1 MNKKKELQWQRNVLK
16 DFKKKSP
23 SKINIENKK
32 VFKRYL
38 DNHLNLF
45 NENLKFPIEIF
56 KNKRILDLGCGTGEV
71 DIILNSFG
79 AKCYGFDFNEISI
92 DRANFLKKKYK
103 LKNIFFKK
111 KKVEDLK
118 IKKASYDIS
127 ISFGVIAHIYNR
139 EKLFKKLVNAT
150 KKDGY
155 IILGYV
161 EDGGLIQRLLHRA
174 IIRKI
179 NENNNKDIFI
189 LAKKIFSE
197 HIKRSVK
204 FGLRSEEGIIN
215 DYLVNQAYIGISMD
229 QMLSWQ
235 KKYKLKFYS
244 KSPDATLPLRIDP
257 GFQDNILNHNTSKEL
272 YSLSNLRSVFS
283 MKSDQDIFNNIFFKN
298 KLNVSS
304 EINFLIKKITK
315 ILQKKV
321 NKASKKELLE
331 IKKIKAILSKKL
343 KKLTSQISIDTNKNF
358 NSYTKEII
366 DIIYELSKKKFSFKS
381 LNKKINYL
389 FKGYNGLGTSYIVF
403 KKK

>member
-1 MNKKKELQWQRNVLK
+1 MNKKKELQRQRNVLK

-56 KNKRILDLGCGTGEV
+56 KNKKILDLGCGTGEV

-103 LKNIFFKK
+103 LKNIFFRK

-118 IKKASYDIS
+118 IKKATYDIS
-127 ISFGVIAHIYNR
+127 ISFGVIAQVYNR

-204 FGLRSEEGIIN
+204 FGLRSEDGIIN

-244 KSPDATLPLRIDP
+244 KSPDAALPLRIDP

-298 KLNVSS
+298 KLNISS

-321 NKASKKELLE
+321 NKASKKELSE
-331 IKKIKAILSKKL
+331 IKKTKVILSNKL
-343 KKLTSQISIDTNKNF
+343 KKLISQISISTNKNF
-358 NSYTKEII
+358 NNYTKEII
-366 DIIYELSKKKFSFKS
+366 DIIYELSKKNFSFKS